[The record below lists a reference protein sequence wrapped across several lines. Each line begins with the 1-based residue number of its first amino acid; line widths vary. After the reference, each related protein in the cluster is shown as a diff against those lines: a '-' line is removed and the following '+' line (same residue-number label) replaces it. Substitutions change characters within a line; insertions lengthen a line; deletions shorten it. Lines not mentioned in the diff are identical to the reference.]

1 VGFSNWRETHG
12 IDPDASW
19 SVRAEDAMIDREG
32 REGYRADGSRSVRRN
47 GAAPAERDPSLW
59 YRSTNGLHDS

>member
-1 VGFSNWRETHG
+1 
-12 IDPDASW
+12 
-19 SVRAEDAMIDREG
+19 MIDGEG